1 MKGGLPMSDLF
12 RRVCVMLMVMALLV
26 TPLAG
31 LAEAPNPTISPN
43 ADKYDPEH
51 PEALQ
56 QDQLAAVSAILI
68 EESTGDPIFSK
79 NPDAILAPASTTKIM
94 TVLLAIELADG
105 DLSQEVTVSWNAVN
119 LGDPDATTLGLDE
132 GEIIRLD
139 HLLYGTLLRSGND
152 GAVAIAEHFGGT
164 EANFVAMMNMKAAEL
179 HMEKTHF
186 VNAHGLHDPNHYS
199 TASDLAKLAQYAM
212 QNDTFRLIAG
222 TTHYEIPETNTHRA
236 RSIETRHRQMLET
249 YKGKENSYYYAPMTG
264 IKSGSHSMAAY
275 CYVGSATKDGVNL
288 ISVVLC
294 SGQYDF
300 MRDTKKLFEYGF
312 TQFESVSV
320 SELYAANPVKVYT
333 SGYAL
338 NDRDLGELLLSAV
351 PVDPTRSPTLTIR
364 KDEMDWWADHLD
376 DFVLRQW
383 TRDLVAPI
391 TAGETVGLMTYVD
404 PHSGEAYE
412 FNLLA
417 TRTVPERTD
426 GPPTLEEIVERTE
439 NDPNPMPPMTP
450 EIVLI
455 MLLPLIVFVV
465 VIIIIRLI
473 YKQYKRFYSRLPK
486 NRTRYVK

>member
-1 MKGGLPMSDLF
+1 ML
-12 RRVCVMLMVMALLV
+12 RRICLAVLACMLLV
-26 TPLAG
+26 TPLCGA
-31 LAEAPNPTISPN
+31 AEAPNPTVSPY
-43 ADKYDPEH
+43 ADKYDADH

-56 QDQLAAVSAILI
+56 EDQLAAVSAILI
-68 EESTGDPIFSK
+68 EEDSGEVIFSK
-79 NPDAILAPASTTKIM
+79 SPDTILYPASTTKIM
-94 TVLLAIELADG
+94 TVLLAIELAED
-105 DLSQEVTVSWNAVN
+105 DSLTEEVTVSWNAVN

-139 HLLYGTLLRSGND
+139 HLLYGTLMRSGND
-152 GAVAIAEHFGGT
+152 GAIAIAEHFGGT
-164 EANFVAMMNMKAAEL
+164 EANFVAMMNMKASEL
-179 HMEKTHF
+179 GMTKTHF
-186 VNAHGLHDPNHYS
+186 VNSHGLHDPNHYS
-199 TASDLAKLAQYAM
+199 TARDLATLAQYAM

-222 TTHYEIPETNTHRA
+222 TTTYNIPETNTHRA
-236 RSIETRHRQMLET
+236 RSIETRHRQMLKT
-249 YKGKENSYYYAPMTG
+249 YKGESNSYYYEPMTG

-275 CYVGSATKDGVNL
+275 CYVGSATKDGVDL
-288 ISVVLC
+288 ISVVMC

-312 TQFESVSV
+312 TQFESVAI
-320 SELYAANPVKVYT
+320 SELYEMNPVKVYT

-338 NDRDLGELLLSAV
+338 DDRGLGELTLSAA
-351 PVDPTRSPTLTIR
+351 PVDPTRSPTLTIL
-364 KDEMDWWADHLD
+364 KDEKEWWADHLD
-376 DFVLRQW
+376 DLVLRQW

-417 TRTVPERTD
+417 TRTVPERSD
-426 GPPTLEEIVERTE
+426 APPTLEEIVEMTE

-455 MLLPLIVFVV
+455 LLLPLIVFVV